1 MKKKLLIE
9 GMSWGSC
16 VRRVRVAL
24 ESIEGIKVED
34 IKIGEAI
41 IAEPE
46 SISEEVINDAVYDAV
61 YDAGYDVTEI
71 SEI

>member
-16 VRRVRVAL
+16 VRRVRGAL

-41 IAEPE
+41 IVVTEGL
-46 SISEEVINDAVYDAV
+46 SDEVIKDAV
-61 YDAGYDVTEI
+61 YDAGYDVTST

>member
-1 MKKKLLIE
+1 M
-9 GMSWGSC
+9 
-16 VRRVRVAL
+16 RRVRGAL

-41 IAEPE
+41 ISITE
-46 SISEEVINDAVYDAV
+46 SIDDEVINDAAYDAV